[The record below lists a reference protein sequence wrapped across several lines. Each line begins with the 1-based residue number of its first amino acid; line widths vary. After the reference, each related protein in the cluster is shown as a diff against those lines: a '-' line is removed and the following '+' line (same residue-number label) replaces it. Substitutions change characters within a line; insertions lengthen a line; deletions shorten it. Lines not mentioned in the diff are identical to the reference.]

1 MVVDI
6 QGCNYQLMDPEIAT
20 TTLKED
26 DEYLFCAGNLASFAI
41 ENFTRN
47 HKCNGFCK
55 GLNLPELES

>member
-1 MVVDI
+1 
-6 QGCNYQLMDPEIAT
+6 MDPEIAT

-41 ENFTRN
+41 ENLTRN